1 MRNAH
6 KVLALFFGV
15 TALSAC
21 NKNQERNVA
30 INNDVA
36 NATDVEALPPD
47 ESSETPSNEL
57 INGADNADVSDHN
70 ASGNGY

>member
-6 KVLALFFGV
+6 RVLALLLGI
-15 TALSAC
+15 AASSAC
-21 NKNQERNVA
+21 QKNQNNNLV
-30 INNDVA
+30 ISNDVA

-57 INGADNADVSDHN
+57 INGADNADVSDLNNSSN
-70 ASGNGY
+70 AY